1 MAIAALHSTEFNS
14 YIRGYHAYKE
24 DWAPTTGEE
33 LVLRRELENDK
44 DHYAVAVVK
53 DGEIVGHV
61 PYNLSRTVS
70 HFLRRTC
77 NTGFAEVTGPY
88 INRGTGYGLEVPCTY
103 KFFGPELYIK
113 KLKEVIKTLQDKE
126 LL

>member
-61 PYNLSRTVS
+61 PYMQLIQNSISL
-70 HFLRRTC
+70 F
-77 NTGFAEVTGPY
+77 E
-88 INRGTGYGLEVPCTY
+88 
-103 KFFGPELYIK
+103 KD
-113 KLKEVIKTLQDKE
+113 LQYRVC
-126 LL
+126 

>member
-14 YIRGYHAYKE
+14 YIRGYNAYK

-33 LVLRRELENDK
+33 LVLRREPENDK
-44 DHYAVAVVK
+44 DHSAK

-61 PYNLSRTVS
+61 PYNLPRTVS

-77 NTGFAEVTGPY
+77 NTGFAEETAPY
-88 INRGTGYGLEVPCTY
+88 IY
-103 KFFGPELYIK
+103 
-113 KLKEVIKTLQDKE
+113 
-126 LL
+126 